1 MTLSRHIFEQ
11 AISGYLQGRTIVLAT
26 NQLQYLPYASQI
38 ILLKDGKI
46 VDSGNF
52 TDLQARCKEF
62 QELISEGG
70 FEKEK
75 VARST
80 DTKKPTEDVK
90 TGKKPAG
97 PAKDAGV
104 GKLTKVEEK
113 ESGLVSWSIYKY
125 YFIGGSVVLFSLII
139 GAYAFATAVRVL

>member
-1 MTLSRHIFEQ
+1 MIRHIFEQ

-38 ILLKDGKI
+38 FLLKDGKI

-75 VARST
+75 VAQST
-80 DTKKPTEDVK
+80 DAKKSPEAAKDV
-90 TGKKPAG
+90 KKPAG
-97 PAKDAGV
+97 PGKDAAV
-104 GKLTKVEEK
+104 GKLTRVEEK
-113 ESGLVSWSIYKY
+113 ESGLVAWSIYKY
-125 YFIGGSVVLFSLII
+125 YFIGGGVALFGLII
-139 GAYAFATAVRVL
+139 GAYAFSIACRVL